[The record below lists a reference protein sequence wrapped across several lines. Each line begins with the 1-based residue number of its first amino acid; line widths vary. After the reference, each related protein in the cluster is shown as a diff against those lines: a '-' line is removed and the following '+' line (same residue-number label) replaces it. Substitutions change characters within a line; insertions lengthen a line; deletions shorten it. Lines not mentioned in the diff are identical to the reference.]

1 MKKICL
7 ISESGVLGKYFVKQL
22 CKKNKS
28 YVADI
33 GLKNRKK
40 SKKLFT
46 YYLDISDEKSVKD
59 FFEKNKKKP
68 FDILINNSLPR
79 YKVDFAL

>member
-7 ISESGVLGKYFVKQL
+7 ISESGVLVKYFVKQL